1 MDLTRGTWLIAVS
14 GGPDSMALLDMCT
27 SAGISCAA
35 AHVNY
40 HHRPEAEEE
49 EAYVR
54 SFCRERGIPCHVK
67 NDPFEWTGNFEAAA
81 RQYRYAF
88 FARVVK
94 EHGFSG
100 VLTAHHMD
108 DLLETYFMQ
117 EEKGIIP
124 ETWGLKEE
132 RMIEGVLVCRPLLD
146 KTKAELEDYCVQKQI
161 RTFHDVTN
169 DDCSLQRN
177 RIRHEI
183 IDTMSMADRQLVLR
197 EIAGKNAVLQERRCR
212 VNAWVREAG
221 LKLPLYR
228 TWGEEDRL
236 TALRD
241 ALLAH
246 GITRS
251 RRGLQEIDAVLMTH
265 DDPLIPLGSFLLA
278 VQDSFIRVME
288 TPEPYAFTVR
298 NLSELQAVSA
308 PDFKVEEGV
317 PGVNAVTVKEED
329 WPLTVR
335 SPKDGDRIAMRFG
348 HKSVHRFFIDRKI
361 PRYDR
366 LCWPI
371 ITNCKGEVI
380 LVPGLGCDKGHYSIC
395 PSFSVLQLSRCI

>member
-1 MDLTRGTWLIAVS
+1 
-14 GGPDSMALLDMCT
+14 MALLDMCI
-27 SAGISCAA
+27 SGGVSCAA

-40 HHRPEAEEE
+40 HHRPEADEE

-54 SFCRERGIPCHVK
+54 SFCRDHGIVCHVK

-81 RQYRYAF
+81 RKYRYEF
-88 FARVVK
+88 FARVVN

-108 DLLETYFMQ
+108 DVLETYFMQ

-132 RMIEGVLVCRPLLD
+132 RILEGVLVCRPLLER
-146 KTKAELEDYCVQKQI
+146 TKAELEEYCRKKQI
-161 RTFHDVTN
+161 RTFHDATN

-183 IDTMSMADRQLVLR
+183 IETMPMHERQLVLR
-197 EIAGKNAVLQERRCR
+197 EIARKNAVLQERRCR
-212 VNAWVREAG
+212 VDAWVKEAG
-221 LKLPLYR
+221 LRLPLYR
-228 TWGEEDRL
+228 IWTEEDRL
-236 TALRD
+236 TALRKE
-241 ALLAH
+241 LTAH
-246 GITRS
+246 GIARS
-251 RRGLQEIDAVLMTH
+251 RRGLQEIDAILMKRE
-265 DDPLIPLGSFLLA
+265 DPLIHFGGTVLTVRDSVIA
-278 VQDSFIRVME
+278 VLPE
-288 TPEPYAFTVR
+288 PEPYSFTVR
-298 NLSELQAVSA
+298 SPAELQNLRSEDFAVG
-308 PDFKVEEGV
+308 EGI
-317 PGVNAVTVKEED
+317 PGVSAVTVSETD

-335 SPKDGDRIAMRFG
+335 SPRDGDRIAMRFG

-366 LCWPI
+366 LLWPVVV
-371 ITNCKGEVI
+371 NAKNEVI

-395 PSFSVLQLSRCI
+395 PSFSVLQLSRYK

>member
-1 MDLTRGTWLIAVS
+1 
-14 GGPDSMALLDMCT
+14 MALLDMCIR
-27 SAGISCAA
+27 GGVSCAA

-49 EAYVR
+49 EAWVR
-54 SFCRERGIPCHVK
+54 SFCNAHGIACYVK

-81 RQYRYAF
+81 RQYRYEF
-88 FARVVK
+88 FARVVN

-108 DLLETYFMQ
+108 DVLETYFMQ

-132 RMIEGVLVCRPLLD
+132 RLIEGVLVRRPLLD
-146 KTKAELEDYCVQKQI
+146 RTKAELEDYCRQNHI
-161 RTFHDVTN
+161 RTFHDATN

-183 IDTMSMADRQLVLR
+183 IDTMSMADKQLVLR

-212 VNAWVREAG
+212 VNAWVKEAG
-221 LKLPLYR
+221 LRLPLYR

-236 TALRD
+236 TALRE

-251 RRGLQEIDAVLMTH
+251 RRGLQELDGILLTH
-265 DDPLIPLGSFLLA
+265 EDPLIPLGAFMLTVHDSRILVMPRPEKYAYTVQNLSQLLA
-278 VQDSFIRVME
+278 LSAADFRVE
-288 TPEPYAFTVR
+288 A
-298 NLSELQAVSA
+298 
-308 PDFKVEEGV
+308 GV
-317 PGVNAVTVKEED
+317 PGVNAVTVKDDD

-335 SPKDGDRIAMRFG
+335 SPEEGDRIAMRFG

-361 PRYDR
+361 PRCDR
-366 LCWPI
+366 LVWPVV
-371 ITNCKGEVI
+371 TNRRNEVI

-395 PSFSVLQLSRCI
+395 PSFSVLQLSRCIYK

>member
-1 MDLTRGTWLIAVS
+1 
-14 GGPDSMALLDMCT
+14 MALLDMCIRG
-27 SAGISCAA
+27 GISCAA

-49 EAYVR
+49 EAWVR
-54 SFCRERGIPCHVK
+54 SFCETNGIACYVK

-81 RQYRYAF
+81 REYRYAF
-88 FARVVK
+88 FARVVN

-108 DLLETYFMQ
+108 DVLETYFMQ

-132 RMIEGVLVCRPLLD
+132 RLIEGVLVRRPLLNR
-146 KTKAELEDYCVQKQI
+146 TKAELEDYCRQNHI

-183 IDTMSMADRQLVLR
+183 IDAMSMADKQLVLR

-228 TWGEEDRL
+228 NWAEEDRL
-236 TALRD
+236 TALRE
-241 ALLAH
+241 ALLAY

-251 RRGLQEIDAVLMTH
+251 RRGLQELDRDLMTH
-265 DDPLIPLGSFLLA
+265 DDPLIPLGA
-278 VQDSFIRVME
+278 FILTVHDPYIMVMPKPE
-288 TPEPYAFTVR
+288 TYAFTVR
-298 NLSELQAVSA
+298 NLSELQALSA
-308 PDFKVEEGV
+308 PDFTVEAGV
-317 PGVNAVTVKEED
+317 PGVNAVTVKDDD

-335 SPKDGDRIAMRFG
+335 SPEDGDRIAMRFG
-348 HKSVHRFFIDRKI
+348 HKAVHRFFIDRKI
-361 PRYDR
+361 PRFDR
-366 LCWPI
+366 LVWPVV
-371 ITNCKGEVI
+371 TNCRNEVI

-395 PSFSVLQLSRCI
+395 PSFSVLQLSRCIYK